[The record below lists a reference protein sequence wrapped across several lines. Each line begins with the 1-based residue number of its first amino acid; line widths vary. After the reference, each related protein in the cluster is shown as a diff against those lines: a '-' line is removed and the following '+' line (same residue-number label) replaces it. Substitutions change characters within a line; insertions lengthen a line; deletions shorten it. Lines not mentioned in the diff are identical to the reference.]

1 MSKLDIKY
9 KVIFSWLLLIFI
21 TYMLTIIIVINLDP
35 NPISLNY
42 NVPYKTKI
50 KSLFPQGWAFF
61 TKNIKEEEGIYIYE
75 MKKLNEYNLVDLNS
89 FSFKDYFG
97 ISRKKRVI
105 GHKFTL
111 ALNNVSREKWFL
123 YKGNI
128 SKIPIDSLNLINIKI
143 KKPSLKGKF
152 IIKRALQ
159 LPYQW
164 HISSHT
170 IYKTSKYL
178 ILEIK

>member
-1 MSKLDIKY
+1 MSKLNIKY
-9 KVIFSWLLLIFI
+9 KVIFSWLLLTFT
-21 TYMLTIIIVINLDP
+21 TYMLFLVIVVNLDP

-75 MKKLNEYNLVDLNS
+75 MKKLNDYHLVDFNS
-89 FSFKDYFG
+89 FTFKDYFG

-105 GHKFTL
+105 SHKFTI
-111 ALNNVSREKWFL
+111 ALNNVAKEKWFL

-128 SKIPIDSLNLINIKI
+128 NKIPIDSLNLIKIEI
-143 KKPSLKGKF
+143 KKPNLKGKF

-164 HISSHT
+164 YISKHEL
-170 IYKTSKYL
+170 YKTSKYL